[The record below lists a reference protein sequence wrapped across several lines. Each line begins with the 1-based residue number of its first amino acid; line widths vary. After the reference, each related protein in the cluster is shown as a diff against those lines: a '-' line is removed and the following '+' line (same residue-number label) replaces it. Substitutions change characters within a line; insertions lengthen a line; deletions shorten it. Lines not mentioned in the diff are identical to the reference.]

1 MRPQTLL
8 LLVAIGL
15 VVALQFLP
23 LVSVEANTPDEQSE
37 LIVLQG
43 RGLEEPLANGAEL
56 TVPPNLLAG
65 FLIVGVVLPFV
76 ALWNFRKRRTQ
87 LRYINLSAVFLI
99 LSAVMVSLFVFLFQ
113 ADLQNAGYTVK
124 DIGFEFGPVA
134 LALAVIA
141 LIMAGRSTRRDI
153 QKLRNADRFWD

>member
-1 MRPQTLL
+1 
-8 LLVAIGL
+8 
-15 VVALQFLP
+15 
-23 LVSVEANTPDEQSE
+23 
-37 LIVLQG
+37 
-43 RGLEEPLANGAEL
+43 
-56 TVPPNLLAG
+56 
-65 FLIVGVVLPFV
+65 
-76 ALWNFRKRRTQ
+76 
-87 LRYINLSAVFLI
+87 
-99 LSAVMVSLFVFLFQ
+99 MVSLFVFLFQ